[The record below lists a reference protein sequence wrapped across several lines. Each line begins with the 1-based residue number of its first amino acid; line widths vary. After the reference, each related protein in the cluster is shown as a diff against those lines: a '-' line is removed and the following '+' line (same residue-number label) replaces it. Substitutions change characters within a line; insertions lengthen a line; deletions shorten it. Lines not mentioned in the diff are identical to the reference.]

1 MAVELGLRLLG
12 VFGEEVEEKVQ
23 RFFPLPTDGF
33 K

>member
-1 MAVELGLRLLG
+1 MAVEISLRRLG
-12 VFGEEVEEKVQ
+12 VFCAEVEEKVQ